1 MATGRV
7 KWFNPDKGF
16 GFIAPDDGGEDRFV
30 HRSGLADP
38 YAADLAEEDLVSFDA
53 GTAPRGPMATNVR
66 VIERSGIPARPRNGG
81 NGESANGYAAP
92 RRNGRAPVSAEEIA
106 SAPVVRGTVKR
117 FDSERGFGFIA
128 PESGAD
134 VFVHQSS
141 AGGLPLRPGDQ
152 VEFRVVNSERG
163 LRAEQVQ
170 VVS

>member
-38 YAADLAEEDLVSFDA
+38 YAADLAEEDLVSFEV
-53 GTAPRGPMATNVR
+53 GTAPRGPVATNVR

-81 NGESANGYAAP
+81 NGEHGYGAP
-92 RRNGRAPVSAEEIA
+92 RRQSRAFVSSEELA

-117 FDSERGFGFIA
+117 FDTERGFGFIA

-134 VFVHQSS
+134 VFVHQS
-141 AGGLPLRPGDQ
+141 ANGGAPLHPGDQ

-163 LRAEQVQ
+163 PRAEQVQ